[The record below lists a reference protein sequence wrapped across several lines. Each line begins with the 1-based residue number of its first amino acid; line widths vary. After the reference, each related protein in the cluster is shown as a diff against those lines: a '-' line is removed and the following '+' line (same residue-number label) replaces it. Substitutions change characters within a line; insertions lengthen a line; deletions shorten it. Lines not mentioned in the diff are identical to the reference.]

1 MKTGH
6 LHHLEVVV
14 VNTESH
20 AAASQVLAH
29 RTVAGPSFLAA
40 RVVVVAVEM
49 LKEVVE
55 VSVTVQVV
63 QIELIVLGGVA
74 QEVVVEQVVLIHEE
88 WMIVLEIVLEVLPLV
103 PSRFEQELEAHWV
116 DHRPLGPQEAQ
127 LA

>member
-6 LHHLEVVV
+6 LRHLEVVV
-14 VNTESH
+14 VNMESH
-20 AAASQVLAH
+20 EAASQVRGH

-74 QEVVVEQVVLIHEE
+74 QEVVVEQVVLIHEV

-103 PSRFEQELEAHWV
+103 PSRFGQELAAHWV
-116 DHRPLGPQEAQ
+116 DHHPSGPQEAQ